1 MELKEH
7 INLFDDYA
15 SSRYKILVLAQM
27 IFVGKFIL
35 ERVLNSL
42 VLDRKISI
50 VRSISTFL
58 PILQSMNHKFHE

>member
-42 VLDRKISI
+42 VLDK